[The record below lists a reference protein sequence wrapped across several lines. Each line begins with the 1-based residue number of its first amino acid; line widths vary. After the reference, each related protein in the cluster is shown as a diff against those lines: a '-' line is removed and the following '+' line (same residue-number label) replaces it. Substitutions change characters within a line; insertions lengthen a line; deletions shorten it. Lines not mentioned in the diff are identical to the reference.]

1 MDNDILDER
10 SREFLET
17 ADQYITEHGHQHVSE
32 ENSKQLVS
40 DQHNLP
46 DEFRIDENGELSH
59 HTTGYYDTSDILSG
73 DGSTTLTE
81 DDHRLAN
88 ELAAELAQQN
98 KSLVDGGHHDTHLMT
113 SYLYSTDFDL
123 NTNSKHSSQTSSHI
137 NNQQIISTENL
148 IEVETSESDYHAE
161 IQNNLPHKKRFRKR
175 ESAPAPLRSIHP
187 KCYKCKQCGE
197 QFNSQSAVTA
207 HKPVHAP
214 KKVSG
219 RMPFLCE
226 ICDKHFT
233 HQIKFFEHLKF
244 HYEPQQSK
252 VIVVTTDSG
261 TSPHHVNYQNH
272 NVQES
277 ADNNENQYIEETI
290 ENQPELHDLPPLQ
303 SYRLTEEESMEDD
316 KHCIFSSD
324 GSILAAQ
331 LQQPFPS
338 CHLCG
343 RNFRRLKA
351 LEIHMASVHPQPA
364 TVVTVKQDCLEEF
377 SDPED
382 LMEGIRHMVPGV
394 ADTESETDE
403 KQPIQDQIWEYNGES
418 ITNHEDTMI
427 KPKEENNCLMNGNG
441 DNGENSRAEHTWE
454 DDTDELEQI
463 MKKNIS
469 KNLVCTQCKRK
480 FNHRNSLLYHL
491 RSHSGKRPHSCKLC
505 PKSFFSSS
513 ALKVHNRL
521 HTGDKPFECEWCGR
535 NFRQWGD
542 LKYHIASLHSESK
555 QFQCEF
561 CGKDFARKYS
571 LIVHRRIH
579 TGEKNYV
586 CEFCKKTFRAS
597 SYLQNHRRIHT
608 GEKPYKCDTCG
619 KAFRVRSDM
628 RRHTV
633 VHRKDVVN
641 SVQINS
647 YAGQVSGIVTSSDM
661 SIHLTK
667 LEVNKDKITTES
679 DGDVKFHEN
688 FPHDSN
694 QILTADEVS
703 TPLNLNLRAQDN
715 GDNDESTNFEQFNG
729 RQEIIDRE
737 TNTLYVW
744 IPSNTEQLLQSE

>member
-17 ADQYITEHGHQHVSE
+17 ADQYISEHGHQHVTE
-32 ENSKQLVS
+32 GNGKQLGN
-40 DQHNLP
+40 QHNIP
-46 DEFRIDENGELSH
+46 EEFRIDENGEFSH
-59 HTTGYYDTSDILSG
+59 HTATYYDTGDMLSAE
-73 DGSTTLTE
+73 GSATLTE

-88 ELAAELAQQN
+88 ELADALAQQN
-98 KSLVDGGHHDTHLMT
+98 KSLVDGNHHDSHLMT
-113 SYLYSTDFDL
+113 SYLYSTDLDL
-123 NTNSKHSSQTSSHI
+123 ESNKHSSQPSTHI
-137 NNQQIISTENL
+137 NNQQVINSENL
-148 IEVETSESDYHAE
+148 IEVEASESDYHAE
-161 IQNNLPHKKRFRKR
+161 IQNSLPHKKRFRKR
-175 ESAPAPLRSIHP
+175 EAAPPPPVRSIHP

-197 QFNSQSAVTA
+197 QFNSQSLFTA
-207 HKPVHAP
+207 HRVVHAP
-214 KKVSG
+214 KRVNG

-261 TSPHHVNYQNH
+261 TSPHHVNYQNPTT
-272 NVQES
+272 QDS
-277 ADNNENQYIEETI
+277 TASIENQYIEETI
-290 ENQPELHDLPPLQ
+290 QDQSELHDLPPLQ
-303 SYRLTEEESMEDD
+303 SYRLNEENMQDD

-343 RNFRRLKA
+343 RSFRRIKA
-351 LEIHMASVHPQPA
+351 LELHMASVHPQPA

-403 KQPIQDQIWEYNGES
+403 KQPMPEWEYNGES
-418 ITNHEDTMI
+418 NANPENTMPITKTEEDSSLLN
-427 KPKEENNCLMNGNG
+427 END

-608 GEKPYKCDTCG
+608 GEKPYKCETCG

-633 VHRKDVVN
+633 VHRKDNVN
-641 SVQINS
+641 TVQINS
-647 YAGQVSGIVTSSDM
+647 YAGQVSGIVTSSDT

-667 LEVNKDKITTES
+667 LEVDKDKINADT
-679 DGDVKFHEN
+679 DVDVKFHEN
-688 FPHDSN
+688 YSHDSD
-694 QILTADEVS
+694 QLLTADGVS
-703 TPLNLNLRAQDN
+703 APLNLNLRSQDD
-715 GDNDESTNFEQFNG
+715 GDNNEPNNYQQFNG
-729 RQEIIDRE
+729 RQEIIDRD

-744 IPSNTEQLLQSE
+744 IPSSTEQLLQSE